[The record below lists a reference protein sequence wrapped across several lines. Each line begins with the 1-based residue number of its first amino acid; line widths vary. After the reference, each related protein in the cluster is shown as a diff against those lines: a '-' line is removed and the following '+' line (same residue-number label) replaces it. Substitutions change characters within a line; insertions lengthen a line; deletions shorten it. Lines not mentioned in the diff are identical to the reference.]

1 MTKSITENGEEPK
14 PKNLTLQKR
23 WSENPFVLPNT
34 EYARGK
40 KRVVVKG
47 NKAIV
52 DVDSGEY
59 ENTAEITATKT
70 VDAETFVK
78 IFPGKIGQ
86 IMALRPGTQKIFAV
100 VLRALGEAGGGSDT
114 VMLNEKIISSKME
127 EIYKGEK
134 PPSKATIFRALSE
147 MCSKNLLARSDLD
160 TSLYYINLNVFF
172 NGDRIKFVEEWHIQK
187 QEKLFDE
194 QTVEYR
200 QGKQIDVEAYIADQK
215 NQESGNE

>member
-1 MTKSITENGEEPK
+1 MTNSITIGGEEPK
-14 PKNLTLQKR
+14 PKKLTLQKR
-23 WSENPFVLPNT
+23 WSENPFVRPNT

-47 NKAIV
+47 GKAIV

-78 IFPGKIGQ
+78 IFPNKIGQ
-86 IMALRPGTQKIFAV
+86 ILALKPGTQKIFAV
-100 VLRALGEAGGGSDT
+100 VLKALGESGGGTDT
-114 VMLNEKIISSKME
+114 VMLNEKIIARQME
-127 EIYKGEK
+127 EIYEGEK
-134 PPSKATIFRALSE
+134 VPSKATIFRALSE

-187 QEKLFDE
+187 QEKLFKE
-194 QTVEYR
+194 KTVEYR
-200 QGKQIDVEAYIADQK
+200 DGKQIDVETYIQDQK
-215 NQESGNE
+215 NEESGDE